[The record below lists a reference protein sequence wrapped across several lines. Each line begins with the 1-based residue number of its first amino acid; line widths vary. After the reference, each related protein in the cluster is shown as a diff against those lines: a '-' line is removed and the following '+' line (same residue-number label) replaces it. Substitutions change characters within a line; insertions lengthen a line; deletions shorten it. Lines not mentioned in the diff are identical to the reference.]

1 MDCIKTADA
10 KLLLEIQKTD
20 FQRSLYEKELSSV
33 PEKIKT
39 EENAFEKEKAAWQV
53 FADKVKSLQ
62 LKQRQAEL
70 KAAETE
76 QTIEKYQFQLH
87 SLKDNAA
94 YQTMLMQIENA
105 KKTKD
110 EAETA
115 ALMLLDDIESA
126 QAEEKEAKRNLC
138 ACEQK
143 MKDALLKLAER
154 KKQLEAF
161 IAIEQQKKNS
171 LAAKITDKKIF
182 EQYET
187 VSRKRGRI
195 IFAVKDDGSKP
206 FCPNCNMSLTAN
218 TAGLMRKADTFAV
231 CPECFAWLCREIV

>member
-39 EENAFEKEKAAWQV
+39 EENAFEKEKSAWQV

-182 EQYET
+182 EQYEYHQLFF
-187 VSRKRGRI
+187 V
-195 IFAVKDDGSKP
+195 
-206 FCPNCNMSLTAN
+206 
-218 TAGLMRKADTFAV
+218 
-231 CPECFAWLCREIV
+231 